1 MWQSDSFQILR
12 FVFVGGVS
20 TLSHWTVMALL
31 IFAAVMPEIATATGA
46 IVGAIVNYILQKSF
60 TFQSTQSHK
69 STLPR
74 YVFACAL
81 LWLANLVVF
90 TTLSRLLGMQIVM
103 AQLLATAMVAVL
115 SYWLFK
121 KSVFNDFRLSS
132 ASSK

>member
-1 MWQSDSFQILR
+1 
-12 FVFVGGVS
+12 
-20 TLSHWTVMALL
+20 MALM

-90 TTLSRLLGMQIVM
+90 STLSRLLGMQIVA
-103 AQLLATAMVAVL
+103 AQLLATALVAVL

-121 KSVFNDFRLSS
+121 KSVFNDIRLSS
-132 ASSK
+132 VSTK